1 MLHFKGRFVSFDM
14 HVRICVCTF
23 PLALLLTS
31 PSGFLMQLEFL
42 AQIFPLV
49 FPYRDNI
56 SSSTRSDDEDP
67 KPRRRVRQVADSDD
81 EDAVSRTQSSPSTI
95 TVAEGV
101 ANRTMPAITEITYQP
116 EKPLPPTLT
125 PPKARS
131 ARSAVT
137 VEEFHVGDEIDAKI
151 KTNEDSGQHEWFPG
165 LVIAKDG
172 SGRHA
177 KYRCTFAGQDTETVG
192 VFVLCQRVPDKQ
204 RGLGVRQRKG
214 FSTDAAARH
223 PKFRPSDT
231 ISPLFWAPSI

>member
-1 MLHFKGRFVSFDM
+1 
-14 HVRICVCTF
+14 
-23 PLALLLTS
+23 
-31 PSGFLMQLEFL
+31 MQLEFL
-42 AQIFPLV
+42 AQVFPLV

-67 KPRRRVRQVADSDD
+67 KPRRRVSQFADSDD

-137 VEEFHVGDEIDAKI
+137 VEEFDVGDEIDAKI
-151 KTNEDSGQHEWFPG
+151 KTNEDSGQHDWFPG

-177 KYRCTFAGQDTETVG
+177 KYCCTFAGYTDMVG
-192 VFVLCQRVPDKQ
+192 GFVLCQRVPDKQ
-204 RGLGVRQRKG
+204 RGLGARQLKG

-231 ISPLFWAPSI
+231 ISPLFWGLNI